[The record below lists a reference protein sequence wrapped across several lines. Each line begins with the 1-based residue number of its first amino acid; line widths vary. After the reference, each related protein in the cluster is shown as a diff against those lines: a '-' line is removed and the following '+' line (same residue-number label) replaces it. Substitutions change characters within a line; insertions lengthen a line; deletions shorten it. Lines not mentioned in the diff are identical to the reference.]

1 MPTLVLS
8 GGESELID
16 KLAPNVPT
24 RHTSSRLDT
33 NMSAFTL
40 SSTFNVARTAG
51 LSKSRAAKV
60 RRGAQRHGVV
70 SPSPAIAPIGR
81 FAPKR

>member
-1 MPTLVLS
+1 
-8 GGESELID
+8 
-16 KLAPNVPT
+16 
-24 RHTSSRLDT
+24 
-33 NMSAFTL
+33 MSAFTL